1 MKNGSVPL
9 PSHYF
14 VLATKDGD
22 KRSASDSDSDN
33 DDFSVTNITSVLAM
47 ILDHQPTVQ
56 NCLVGREWKLG
67 SRTAA
72 ISLPFR

>member
-9 PSHYF
+9 PTHYF

-22 KRSASDSDSDN
+22 KLSASDSDN
-33 DDFSVTNITSVLAM
+33 DDFSVTNVTNVLAM

-56 NCLVGREWKLG
+56 NCLVGRERGLCHSG
-67 SRTAA
+67 NMAPE
-72 ISLPFR
+72 L